1 MAGNITISRGVGGK
15 LSSVNK
21 KRLCAL
27 FIFTCMLVNG
37 FAFSTVE
44 ISRYSLFVIAV
55 AAAQNVAVSMFSKCN
70 SSMIG
75 VSNKVC
81 GYLGGILKVSWEHK
95 SAAANKQDTGGKE
108 NSKAGAQ
115 AAIVQQTFEKKVR
128 SVILEKNEKIAASA
142 YSLSSVFGICDAGKK
157 TTGAVFFVFLGFIAF
172 IAGIRRR
179 KIFDG
184 AAYLNFINLWKTT
197 ISA

>member
-1 MAGNITISRGVGGK
+1 MMRTGAITRAVGVK
-15 LSSVNK
+15 DSSLK

-70 SSMIG
+70 SSLIG

-81 GYLGGILKVSWEHK
+81 GYLGGVLKVSVEHK
-95 SAAANKQDTGGKE
+95 CAAAGKHDSGGKQS
-108 NSKAGAQ
+108 SKAGTQ
-115 AAIVQQTFEKKVR
+115 AAILQQTLDKKVR
-128 SVILEKNEKIAASA
+128 SVIFEKNESIIASA
-142 YSLSSVFGICDAGKK
+142 NSWSLAIGFYDAGKK
-157 TTGAVFFVFLGFIAF
+157 LTGAVFFVFLAFMAF
-172 IAGIRRR
+172 IAGVRRR
-179 KIFDG
+179 KTFDG
-184 AAYLNFINLWKTT
+184 AASLSFIGTGKTR